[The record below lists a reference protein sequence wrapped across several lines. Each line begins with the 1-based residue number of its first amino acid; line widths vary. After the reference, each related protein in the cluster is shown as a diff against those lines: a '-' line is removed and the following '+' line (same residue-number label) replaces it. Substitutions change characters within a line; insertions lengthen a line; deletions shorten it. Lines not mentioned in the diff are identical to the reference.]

1 MRSTFEPRPTQTPCI
16 CLTAALFFLQHKLS
30 WPSLRHSA
38 LPPSTGSG
46 APSSSSS
53 GGPEGTIREAASGIR
68 TQSPK
73 SVAAASWPKSRTVV
87 ASTSHVSFLR
97 YPICRLLRAPG
108 LSCRSHA
115 NANQCHRQSQPR
127 VQPPIEAIP
136 SVLVAAAPCQ
146 ASCRCHLSENAVAPV
161 TQGTEGLKPHG
172 CSIRGLGVR
181 PAKIPDEPG
190 SRQGLCLKTVLEGHA
205 INVCSGLFTTPP
217 RASLRGFLSL
227 LPTGRAYP
235 FMACSSRNAWPL
247 PFVSSSPRGSHRA

>member
-1 MRSTFEPRPTQTPCI
+1 MPRCCRLVLSFNKP
-16 CLTAALFFLQHKLS
+16 S
-30 WPSLRHSA
+30 WPSLRPSA
-38 LPPSTGSG
+38 LPPSTWSG
-46 APSSSSS
+46 ASSSSSS
-53 GGPEGTIREAASGIR
+53 GPQGTIREAASGIR

-87 ASTSHVSFLR
+87 ASTSHVSFLI
-97 YPICRLLRAPG
+97 YLNCRLLRKPG
-108 LSCRSHA
+108 LPCRSHA
-115 NANQCHRQSQPR
+115 NQWHRQSQPR

-136 SVLVAAAPCQ
+136 SVLVAAAPYQ

-205 INVCSGLFTTPP
+205 INVCSGLFTTAP

-247 PFVSSSPRGSHRA
+247 PFVSSSPRGNHRA